1 MSTRIVQRSA
11 AMLVLLLGAVGI
23 SGAAPAPKTPMEAVD
38 VELVIATDVS
48 PSIDAQEA
56 QLQREGIAEA
66 FLNPQVVNAIQ
77 SGALGKIGVAYIDF
91 SSREYNKVV
100 INWRVIKDKVSA
112 AAFADTLRK
121 APRTFG
127 RHTSISDALELGQF
141 LIEAN
146 NFEGTRRVIDVSG
159 DGPNNWGRDITEV
172 RDTLVKRGIA
182 INGLPIINDHGG
194 FGTIANLDKYYLNC
208 VIGGPA
214 SFIVVAKG
222 FQDFSRAIR
231 NKLILEIS
239 SDTPAANPL
248 LMEVAATPMP
258 VLPVRPIP
266 AQPPRNPPVQNG
278 CGNQYGG
285 LGGFGGPFDAFPQR
299 R

>member
-1 MSTRIVQRSA
+1 MMRARHGHILSA
-11 AMLVLLLGAVGI
+11 ALLAATFAPPAA
-23 SGAAPAPKTPMEAVD
+23 AAPVPMEAVD

-48 PSIDAQEA
+48 PSIDPQEA

-66 FLNPQVVNAIQ
+66 FLNPQVVSAIQ
-77 SGALGKIGVAYIDF
+77 SGSLGKIGIAYIDF
-91 SSREYNKVV
+91 SSREFNKIV
-100 INWRVIKDKVSA
+100 INWRVIKDRASA

-141 LIEAN
+141 LLETN
-146 NFEGTRRVIDVSG
+146 NLEGTKRVIDVSG
-159 DGPNNWGRDITEV
+159 DGPNNWGRDVTQV
-172 RDTLVKRGIA
+172 RDALVKKRIV

-194 FGTIANLDKYYLNC
+194 FGTIADLDKYFINC

-214 SFIVVAKG
+214 AFIVVAKG

-239 SDTPAANPL
+239 SDTPPQANPL
-248 LMEVAATPMP
+248 LLKVAAAPLPPMQ
-258 VLPVRPIP
+258 VRPIP
-266 AQPPRNPPVQNG
+266 ALPPRDPPAQTG
-278 CGNQYGG
+278 CGNQF
-285 LGGFGGPFDAFPQR
+285 GGFGPFNGFDFPPR